1 MLIQSTIRATMR
13 LAIGIGLAA
22 CAAADDPARPVP
34 LISDSIGIAITETS
48 EPASAIAIPATLE
61 PISPAE
67 TPLPAA
73 PLPDLGLAPDFTNE
87 TWLNSDQPLNLA
99 SLQGKV
105 VLVEFWTFG

>member
-1 MLIQSTIRATMR
+1 MLIQSTFKATMW
-13 LAIGIGLAA
+13 LAIGFSLAA
-22 CAAADDPARPVP
+22 CAAADDPAIPVRPT
-34 LISDSIGIAITETS
+34 SDSIVIAITETS
-48 EPASAIAIPATLE
+48 EPASATAIPATLE
-61 PISPAE
+61 PVSPTE

-87 TWLNSDQPLNLA
+87 TWLNSDQLLNLA